1 MIWFLCVL
9 SSFLAHSYKS
19 SPKGTATSQFVWA
32 VSIGC
37 RLAAKTL
44 AAFNAILLFLAAVLQ
59 FSNLID
65 SCWCNSSKL
74 GLRGGAYTV
83 ITYTNDFLYDIKMA
97 WAGGLIM
104 SLLAAAAFLLAINLL
119 RKRPAYPSILVP
131 DSWDLTELSE
141 RSRRRRSVM
150 TTTKAA
156 EDDGCTVQ
164 SIAHHEQRSI
174 GD

>member
-1 MIWFLCVL
+1 M
-9 SSFLAHSYKS
+9 AKS
-19 SPKGTATSQFVWA
+19 
-32 VSIGC
+32 
-37 RLAAKTL
+37 L

-83 ITYTNDFLYDIKMA
+83 ITYTDNFLKGVKMA

-104 SLLAAAAFLLAINLL
+104 SLLAATAFLLAINLL
-119 RKRPAYPSILVP
+119 RKRPTQPSILVP
-131 DSWDLTELSE
+131 DSWDLTELSD
-141 RSRRRRSVM
+141 RSRRRQSM
-150 TTTKAA
+150 TPVTKAD

-164 SIAHHEQRSI
+164 SMARPERRST

>member
-1 MIWFLCVL
+1 M
-9 SSFLAHSYKS
+9 AKS
-19 SPKGTATSQFVWA
+19 
-32 VSIGC
+32 
-37 RLAAKTL
+37 L

-83 ITYTNDFLYDIKMA
+83 ITYTDNFLKGVKMA

-104 SLLAAAAFLLAINLL
+104 SLLAATAFLLAINLL
-119 RKRPAYPSILVP
+119 RKRPTQPSILVP
-131 DSWDLTELSE
+131 DSWDLTELSD
-141 RSRRRRSVM
+141 RSRRRQSM
-150 TTTKAA
+150 TPVTKAA

-164 SIAHHEQRSI
+164 SMARPERRST